1 MGSEPRD
8 VGKAVSTYL
17 PGSEL
22 RLPLLEMSITAE
34 PNQHG
39 GQSEEDKVAHRRFS
53 PAARAIP

>member
-1 MGSEPRD
+1 M
-8 VGKAVSTYL
+8 GKAVSTYL

-39 GQSEEDKVAHRRFS
+39 GQSEDKVARRRFS
-53 PAARAIP
+53 PTARAIP